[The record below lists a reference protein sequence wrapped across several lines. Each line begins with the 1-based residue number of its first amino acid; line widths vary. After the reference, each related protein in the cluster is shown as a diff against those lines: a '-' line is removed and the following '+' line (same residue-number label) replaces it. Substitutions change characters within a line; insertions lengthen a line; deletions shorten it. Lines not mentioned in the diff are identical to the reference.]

1 MICDCF
7 HVFPSKREVFS
18 LKDAILFWC
27 CLPNVK
33 SNFQL
38 AKWRKKNIP
47 FSDRFSQFWW
57 SLTNVRGITSNVDEK
72 RTVKFEL
79 RYQVNSILV
88 QYPKDPVRWT
98 IVLPKIINLNF
109 VVCLIWTLFSLLSR
123 YMRPGA
129 SDMWNTWNSFGQ
141 KSTCYQYAFVYFLSY
156 FLTTSGFHT
165 FQHFCPWP
173 SKTLKNE
180 HDIVDEGILP
190 IEYEKFEG
198 IYSM

>member
-1 MICDCF
+1 MNRTLKGELRVGLTAITDLIKRKIPRKFRILQMICDCF

-57 SLTNVRGITSNVDEK
+57 SLTNVRGTTSNVDEK

-109 VVCLIWTLFSLLSR
+109 VVCLIL
-123 YMRPGA
+123 
-129 SDMWNTWNSFGQ
+129 NSF
-141 KSTCYQYAFVYFLSY
+141 
-156 FLTTSGFHT
+156 
-165 FQHFCPWP
+165 
-173 SKTLKNE
+173 
-180 HDIVDEGILP
+180 
-190 IEYEKFEG
+190 
-198 IYSM
+198 